1 MSDLYQSTLFEPSAP
16 QENLLVRT
24 TKKKQSKIVAAQNH
38 KDKKQVS
45 ASTTTSSRPS
55 HSLVAFLAYFTQR
68 RKINNNNNNNKF
80 NHEHLSKVSEAKDGS
95 TNSPT
100 QRGGTM
106 FSLFRGKHNSDSSE
120 RKSPP
125 EEETSESQ
133 HQLAVAKELNSL
145 SPQTKGDTEV
155 LCHGLLAKTDSQGQK
170 CLLSQSSEND
180 LPMASEARK
189 HKNNELGDLLETVG
203 KNGGEARPNENETS
217 SKYEKFV
224 GSSDLQEQMNS
235 INLKRCKDAVM
246 PHSIHSSVAHPAHSE
261 SLSIPPVI
269 EETEEGNAD
278 EPHVIEVFLPQRESS
293 VQEPPNRVFVQ
304 SSCDI
309 PGTQGSTRKR
319 NKLRHIL
326 RRLLSVNGRLR
337 KEDKQWLVDEEE
349 EDDEEEQV
357 VAETNIDRDNAE
369 EDQKC
374 AASRTTSAKEDT
386 QGVTPEKRRRP
397 GMKVMSC

>member
-1 MSDLYQSTLFEPSAP
+1 MSDLYQSSLFEPTAP
-16 QENLLVRT
+16 QENLLVRV
-24 TKKKQSKIVAAQNH
+24 TKKKQPKIVAEQNH

-45 ASTTTSSRPS
+45 ASTTTSSRPN

-80 NHEHLSKVSEAKDGS
+80 NHEHLSKVSEAQGGGAHAPAPRGS
-95 TNSPT
+95 
-100 QRGGTM
+100 TM

-133 HQLAVAKELNSL
+133 DQVADAKEPDSL
-145 SPQTKGDTEV
+145 RPQAKGDTEV
-155 LCHGLLAKTDSQGQK
+155 LCQGLLAKTDSLGQK
-170 CLLSQSSEND
+170 CLLSQGSETD
-180 LPMASEARK
+180 SPLAPEPRK
-189 HKNNELGDLLETVG
+189 HRNNELGDFLETVG
-203 KNGGEARPNENETS
+203 NNGGEARSNENETS

-224 GSSDLQEQMNS
+224 DSSDLQEQMNS

-278 EPHVIEVFLPQRESS
+278 EPHVIEVFLPQREPS
-293 VQEPPNRVFVQ
+293 VQESPNRVFVP

-357 VAETNIDRDNAE
+357 MAETNVDGDDAE

-374 AASRTTSAKEDT
+374 AASRTTSTEDDT
-386 QGVTPEKRRRP
+386 QGVTPEKKRRP
-397 GMKVMSC
+397 GTKVMSC